1 VGEPAAVTPFPFLVG
16 CGRSGTTL
24 LRAMVDAHPDIAVP
38 PESHFIVA
46 LARGSFD
53 RQSFLDHLYASK
65 RFELWELDRPVVE
78 AGLARAAP
86 AAYPDAVRAV
96 FASWAAT
103 KGKHRWA
110 DKTPGYVLHIPRLAE
125 LFPEAVF
132 VHLVRDGRDVA
143 ASFLELGWAGTIEE
157 AALHWKLR
165 VRRGR
170 RAGARLP
177 AGRYHE
183 LRYEE
188 LVADPEPALRG
199 VCDAVGLAFDAAML
213 DHRAGAAEV
222 ARTTSHPGYH
232 RHLAEPV
239 RDVRDW
245 RSDLTPSQQ
254 ARVELVAG
262 PLLAE
267 LGYPASGARPS
278 AGDRAAVAAQWLR
291 WQLHRTNKVLAPVT
305 SSLAARRPARPS

>member
-1 VGEPAAVTPFPFLVG
+1 MTRPPFPFFVG

-24 LRAMVDAHPDIAVP
+24 VRALVGAHPDMAIP
-38 PESHFIVA
+38 PESHFVVAQAPRRGEPFEPGALVDA
-46 LARGSFD
+46 LAASD
-53 RQSFLDHLYASK
+53 RFA
-65 RFELWELDRPVVE
+65 LWELDRADVAAAVVGA
-78 AGLARAAP
+78 AG
-86 AAYPDAVRAV
+86 YPDAVRAV
-96 FASWAAT
+96 FALWAERA
-103 KGKHRWA
+103 GKPRYG
-110 DKTPGYVLHIPRLAE
+110 DKTPGYVAHLPSIAR

-132 VHLVRDGRDVA
+132 VHVIRDGRDVA
-143 ASFLELGWAGTIEE
+143 ASFLDVGWATSAEE
-157 AALHWKLR
+157 AARHWALR

-170 RAGARLP
+170 RAGRALGPR
-177 AGRYHE
+177 RYHE

>member
-1 VGEPAAVTPFPFLVG
+1 MTRPPFPFFVG

-24 LRAMVDAHPDIAVP
+24 VRALVGAHPAIAIP
-38 PESHFIVA
+38 PESHFVVA
-46 LARGSFD
+46 QAPRRGEPFD
-53 RQSFLDHLYASK
+53 RGALVDGLAASD
-65 RFELWELDRPVVE
+65 RFALWELDRADVAAAVARV
-78 AGLARAAP
+78 AG
-86 AAYPDAVRAV
+86 YPDAVRAV
-96 FASWAAT
+96 FAPWAERA
-103 KGKHRWA
+103 GKPRYG
-110 DKTPGYVLHIPRLAE
+110 DKTPGYVVHLPVIAR

-132 VHLVRDGRDVA
+132 VHVIRDGRDVA
-143 ASFLELGWAGTIEE
+143 ASFLAWAGPP
-157 AALHWKLR
+157 AP
-165 VRRGR
+165 RRPPATGR
-170 RAGARLP
+170 CGSAGADGPGRALGP
-177 AGRYHE
+177 GRYHE
-183 LRYEE
+183 LRYED
-188 LVADPEPALRG
+188 LVADPEPALRA

-245 RSDLTPSQQ
+245 RSDLTPAQQ

-267 LGYPASGARPS
+267 LGYPASEARPS
-278 AGDRAAVAAQWLR
+278 AVDRAAVAAQWLR

>member
-1 VGEPAAVTPFPFLVG
+1 MTRPPFPFFVG

-24 LRAMVDAHPDIAVP
+24 VRALVGAHPDMAIP
-38 PESHFIVA
+38 PESHFVVAQAPRRGEPFEPGALVDA
-46 LARGSFD
+46 LAASD
-53 RQSFLDHLYASK
+53 RFA
-65 RFELWELDRPVVE
+65 LWELDRADVAAAVVGA
-78 AGLARAAP
+78 AG
-86 AAYPDAVRAV
+86 YPDAVRAV
-96 FASWAAT
+96 FALWAERA
-103 KGKHRWA
+103 GKPRYG
-110 DKTPGYVLHIPRLAE
+110 DKTPGYVVHLPSIAR

-132 VHLVRDGRDVA
+132 VHVVRDGRDVA
-143 ASFLELGWAGTIEE
+143 ASFLDVGWATSAEE
-157 AALHWKLR
+157 AARHWALR

-170 RAGARLP
+170 RAGRALGPR
-177 AGRYHE
+177 RYHE

>member
-1 VGEPAAVTPFPFLVG
+1 MTRPPFPFFVG

-24 LRAMVDAHPDIAVP
+24 VRALVGAHPDMAIP
-38 PESHFIVA
+38 PESHFVVA
-46 LARGSFD
+46 QAPRRGEPFD
-53 RQSFLDHLYASK
+53 PGTLVGALTASD
-65 RFELWELDRPVVE
+65 RFALWELDRADLAAAV
-78 AGLARAAP
+78 AGAAG
-86 AAYPDAVRAV
+86 YPDAVRAV
-96 FASWAAT
+96 FA
-103 KGKHRWA
+103 RWA
-110 DKTPGYVLHIPRLAE
+110 ERAGKPRYGDKTPGYVVHVPAIARL
-125 LFPEAVF
+125 LPEAVF
-132 VHLVRDGRDVA
+132 VHVIRDGRDVA
-143 ASFLELGWAGTIEE
+143 ASFLDVGWAASAEE
-157 AALHWKLR
+157 AARHWALR
-165 VRRGR
+165 VGRGR
-170 RAGARLP
+170 RAGRALGP
-177 AGRYHE
+177 GRYHE
-183 LRYEE
+183 LRYED

-262 PLLAE
+262 SLLAE
-267 LGYPASGARPS
+267 LGYPASEARPS

-291 WQLHRTNKVLAPVT
+291 WQLHRTNKVLAPVR
-305 SSLAARRPARPS
+305 SSLAARRRARPS